1 MPTTILIVEDEQ
13 DLLDTLEFNLQ
24 REGYATRRAASG
36 RAGLEAAALDPPPD
50 LVLLDLMLP
59 DLPGTEVCRQ
69 LRASERTRPVPVI
82 MLTARGDE
90 LDRVVGFEVG
100 ADDYVTKPFSVRE
113 LLLRVRAILRRVRAP
128 AEEPSRLQNGALEL
142 DISSHRVWVHEEEV
156 RLTALEFRLLATLLS
171 RAGRVQTRDTLLADV
186 WGMHAGLTT
195 RTVDT
200 HVTRLR
206 KKLGDVGRY
215 IETLRGVG
223 YRFRDLEDLED
234 LDDDDEL
241 GDDSDIDDADG
252 SDDDAAAYATVALTR
267 DE

>member
-24 REGYATRRAASG
+24 REGYVTRRAASG
-36 RAGLEAAALDPPPD
+36 RAGLDAAALEPAPD

-59 DLPGTEVCRQ
+59 DIPGTEVCRQ
-69 LRASERTRPVPVI
+69 LRAAERTRTVPII

-113 LLLRVRAILRRVRAP
+113 LMLRVRAILRRLSAP
-128 AEEPSRLQNGALEL
+128 PEDPTRLQNGDLEI
-142 DISSHRVWVHEEEV
+142 DPASHRVWVRGEEV
-156 RLTALEFRLLATLLS
+156 RLTALEFRLLSTLLS
-171 RAGRVQTRDTLLADV
+171 RAGRVQTRDALLSDV

-206 KKLGDVGRY
+206 KKLGDVGNY

-223 YRFRDLEDLED
+223 YRFRDLEDIEKGD
-234 LDDDDEL
+234 LSQVE
-241 GDDSDIDDADG
+241 
-252 SDDDAAAYATVALTR
+252 AAS
-267 DE
+267 

>member
-1 MPTTILIVEDEQ
+1 MDDTQFMPMATTILIVEDEL

-24 REGYATRRAASG
+24 REGYVTRRAASG
-36 RAGLEAAALDPPPD
+36 RSGLDAAALEPPPD

-59 DLPGTEVCRQ
+59 DIPGTEVCRQ
-69 LRASERTRPVPVI
+69 LRASERTRTVPVI

-113 LLLRVRAILRRVRAP
+113 LMLRVRAILRRLGGP
-128 AEEPSRLQNGALEL
+128 TEEVPRLQNGEL
-142 DISSHRVWVHEEEV
+142 QIDVSSHRVWVRGEEV
-156 RLTALEFRLLATLLS
+156 RLTALEFRLLSTMLS
-171 RAGRVQTRDTLLADV
+171 RAGRVQTRDTLLSDV

-206 KKLGDVGRY
+206 KKLGEVGNY

-223 YRFRDLEDLED
+223 YRFRDPEDIEKL
-234 LDDDDEL
+234 
-241 GDDSDIDDADG
+241 DADLRVSAG
-252 SDDDAAAYATVALTR
+252 
-267 DE
+267 